1 MNTRKHPS
9 TSPAAPRTAAAPSR
23 RRIAQARAL
32 LCAGALFLGFGA
44 LPAQAD
50 LRLCN
55 KTDTTI
61 SVAIGY
67 KTKEG
72 WRSEGWWNI
81 GGAKC
86 GTLIS
91 GALGSR
97 FYYIYAIDTQH
108 GGEWG
113 GKAFMCTRRKMFTI
127 HGVEN
132 CAARGYERTGFFE
145 VDTAEQRSWTVH
157 LYQPTQKGSGLK

>member
-1 MNTRKHPS
+1 MS
-9 TSPAAPRTAAAPSR
+9 TEQGSLADGNDMAAMKGPGLSMRPALAAAMLAFACAATPS
-23 RRIAQARAL
+23 IAH
-32 LCAGALFLGFGA
+32 
-44 LPAQAD
+44 AD

-55 KTDTTI
+55 KTEGTI

-67 KTKEG
+67 KAEDG

-81 GGAKC
+81 GGSKC
-86 GTLIS
+86 GTLLN

-97 FYYIYAIDTQH
+97 YYYLYAVDSQH

-127 HGVEN
+127 SGVEN
-132 CAARGYERTGFFE
+132 CVARGYERTGFFE

-157 LYQPTQKGSGLK
+157 LYQPTQKGNGAK

>member
-1 MNTRKHPS
+1 MSTGQGSLAGRIPMATLKGPVRRTR
-9 TSPAAPRTAAAPSR
+9 PALIAAALSFLALTAAT
-23 RRIAQARAL
+23 
-32 LCAGALFLGFGA
+32 
-44 LPAQAD
+44 PAKAD

-55 KTDTTI
+55 KTDGTI

-67 KTKEG
+67 KAADG

-81 GGAKC
+81 GGSKC
-86 GTLIS
+86 GTLLT
-91 GALGSR
+91 GALASR
-97 FYYIYAIDTQH
+97 YYYLYAVDSQH

-127 HGVEN
+127 SGVEN
-132 CAARGYERTGFFE
+132 CVARGYERTGFFE

-157 LYQPTQKGSGLK
+157 LYQPTQKGTGTK